1 MKTQFRIMACV
12 VAVLASGVATA
23 AVSTNPGASAGTQG
37 TGGQVKFTGEITDAS
52 CNVDSTSANQTVDL
66 GKWAKSYFTSTGV
79 ETTKTAFHIKVK
91 DCPSSVHNVAVLFDG
106 NKDKV
111 DTSLFAVT
119 AGATGVGIKLYE
131 DDQSQQII
139 PGSVTKKHAVI
150 AGAQGA
156 TSTAD
161 LTFYA
166 DYQATSATVTT
177 GAADGVADFNMIYN

>member
-1 MKTQFRIMACV
+1 MKTQFRIMACAI
-12 VAVLASGVATA
+12 AVLVTGTVTA
-23 AVSTNPGASAGTQG
+23 APPLASTAGTQG

-52 CNVDSTSANQTVDL
+52 CNVDSNTAGQTVDL

-79 ETTKTAFHIKVK
+79 ETTKTAFHINVK
-91 DCPSSVHNVAVLFDG
+91 DCPTSVKQVAVLFDG